1 MKTQLTQ
8 ASLLF
13 TLMLGIPCQA
23 FERIV
28 SINLCTDQLLYLL
41 EAPEHIASVSYLSQ
55 DPDYSYLAS
64 EMKAF
69 PANNAQIEEII
80 QYNPDLILAGNYSDA
95 HTLFFLRELGY
106 RVESIAI
113 PQDINHLEQGIQRL
127 GVLLD
132 KPAKAD
138 SIISDMRQR
147 KQIAQEKV
155 LHKNRPLAVIL
166 APDGY
171 THGKHSMN
179 GDLLEL
185 AGYRNLAAETGV
197 EGSGNITL
205 EDLIQAQPDIL
216 IIEDAAANHNSLS
229 QRLLQHPA
237 LTRGLK
243 QMQQVFVHP
252 NLWTCGGPSMIKAL
266 EILVESHP

>member
-1 MKTQLTQ
+1 MHLTLSI
-8 ASLLF
+8 SLLL
-13 TLMLGIPCQA
+13 TLMLAIPCQA

-41 EAPEHIASVSYLSQ
+41 EEPQHIASVSYLAQ

-64 EMKAF
+64 EMKRF

-80 QYNPDLILAGNYSDA
+80 EYQPDLILAGNYSDA
-95 HTLFFLRELGY
+95 HTVHFLRELGY
-106 RVESIAI
+106 RIEAI
-113 PQDINHLEQGIQRL
+113 DIPKDIDHLEQGIRQL
-127 GVLLD
+127 AILLD
-132 KPAKAD
+132 KTSKAD
-138 SIISDMRQR
+138 TIIADMRQR
-147 KQIAQEKV
+147 RQKAQEKV
-155 LHKNRPLAVIL
+155 AHQEKLLAVIL

-171 THGKHSMN
+171 THGKNSMN

-185 AGYRNLAAETGV
+185 AGYRNLAAEAGIQ
-197 EGSGNITL
+197 GSGNITL
-205 EDLIQAQPDIL
+205 EKLLQAQPDVL

-237 LTRGLK
+237 LTRGLQK
-243 QMQQVFVHP
+243 MRQVFIHP
-252 NLWTCGGPSMIKAL
+252 NLWTCGGPSMINAL